1 MEAATRNAESP
12 QSLPLFRAEALAA
25 RQKIQGEALFI
36 RPFSFVFFLALIVCL
51 AIVSLGFLLLANFQ
65 PRVTVSGALAPASG
79 HSQSGLEAS
88 FNVPQELALNVRPGL
103 IVPIRCQSCGPS
115 GSQSGTVTRVE
126 PLRDAPLNTS
136 SSDAGASGNP
146 YRITVAVTPF
156 NPLPDADHWQGAK
169 LEAEFP
175 LQSRPLIHWLIGSAA
190 W

>member
-36 RPFSFVFFLALIVCL
+36 RPFSFVFFLVLIVCL

-65 PRVTVSGALAPASG
+65 PQVTVSGALAPASG

-136 SSDAGASGNP
+136 SGGNP

-156 NPLPDADHWQGAK
+156 NPLPEADHWQGAK

-175 LQSRPLIHWLIGSAA
+175 LQSRPLIPWLIGSAA